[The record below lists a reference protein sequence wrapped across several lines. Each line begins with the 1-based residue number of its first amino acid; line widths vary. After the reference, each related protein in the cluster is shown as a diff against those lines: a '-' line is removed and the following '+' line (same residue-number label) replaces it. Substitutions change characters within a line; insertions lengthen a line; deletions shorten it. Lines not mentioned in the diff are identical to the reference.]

1 MDKFLKFI
9 GGVVVLFVVI
19 LFDAFVLTKL
29 WQWFIVSLFN
39 LPLLNLA
46 YAYGLSLLINY
57 LKGFKKQS
65 ETNEKIW
72 ELFFI
77 AFARSGIALLAG
89 YIVYQFV

>member
-9 GGVVVLFVVI
+9 GGIVILFIVI

-46 YAYGLSLLINY
+46 YAYGISLLVNY
-57 LKGFKKQS
+57 LKGYKK
-65 ETNEKIW
+65 EEIKEEIW
-72 ELFFI
+72 ELFLI
-77 AFARSGIALLAG
+77 AIARSGIALLVG

>member
-9 GGVVVLFVVI
+9 GGIVILFIVI

-46 YAYGLSLLINY
+46 YAYGISLLVNY
-57 LKGFKKQS
+57 LKGYKK
-65 ETNEKIW
+65 EEIKEEIW
-72 ELFFI
+72 ELFLSAI
-77 AFARSGIALLAG
+77 ARSGIALLVG